1 MQNPEE
7 KGKRAQKKKNI
18 HRETKK
24 IIRNKVNSSNIK
36 INKHKSKQTE
46 LIWSSGVVLFVFF
59 LVFCCSTCFRL
70 PLFVMC
76 FFALGFA
83 VFLVFVVLI
92 WILHFLDFACKPRHN
107 SKIPSHRP
115 TSPVDHVLINYIYG
129 IYTYTY
135 TYIYLYNIHIHIH
148 MHIHIHIHSHRIHV
162 WYIC

>member
-36 INKHKSKQTE
+36 IDKHKSKQTE
-46 LIWSSGVVLFVFF
+46 LIWSSGVVLFVFLF
-59 LVFCCSTCFRL
+59 FVVLLVFVCLCLLC
-70 PLFVMC
+70 V

-92 WILHFLDFACKPRHN
+92 
-107 SKIPSHRP
+107 
-115 TSPVDHVLINYIYG
+115 
-129 IYTYTY
+129 
-135 TYIYLYNIHIHIH
+135 
-148 MHIHIHIHSHRIHV
+148 
-162 WYIC
+162 

>member
-7 KGKRAQKKKNI
+7 KGKRAQKKKNT

-46 LIWSSGVVLFVFF
+46 LIWSSGVVFFVF

-92 WILHFLDFACKPRHN
+92 
-107 SKIPSHRP
+107 
-115 TSPVDHVLINYIYG
+115 
-129 IYTYTY
+129 
-135 TYIYLYNIHIHIH
+135 
-148 MHIHIHIHSHRIHV
+148 
-162 WYIC
+162 